1 MINTDFLVQIVI
13 TVYKGGQE
21 SPTLSVYSHLK
32 QGGGSVMGF
41 GVMCGVGNLIKTNHS
56 EHRKVLSDF
65 FDTLWSKINAI

>member
-13 TVYKGGQE
+13 TVQRRTGE
-21 SPTLSVYSHLK
+21 SNTECLQPSVK